1 MNILSIQNKNSLKN
15 AAEVLSSGGIFI
27 FPTDT
32 VYGIG
37 CAINEKAILKLY
49 DIKKRPLSQPT
60 AILMSNKGIPDILKG
75 EYEKYPT
82 GQITIIADISK
93 YKINLPSIL
102 IKDNKIGVRVPND
115 MWLQKLLEISGPIV
129 ASSANLAGESTP
141 EKFSDINPELLEQV
155 DLIIKSDKISNNNP
169 SKIIDLEENKIIRN

>member
-1 MNILSIQNKNSLKN
+1 MNILNIQDKNSLKN
-15 AAEVLSSGGIFI
+15 AAEVLASGGIFV

-37 CAINEKAILKLY
+37 CAINKKAILKLY
-49 DIKKRPLSQPT
+49 DIKKRPLTQST
-60 AILMSNKGIPDILKG
+60 AILMSNKDIPDILKG

-93 YKINLPSIL
+93 YKINFPSIL

-115 MWLQKLLEISGPIV
+115 IWLRKLLEISGPIV

-141 EKFSDINPELLEQV
+141 EKFDDIDTTILDQADLAIKTDRITSNPPSTVYDVELE
-155 DLIIKSDKISNNNP
+155 KT
-169 SKIIDLEENKIIRN
+169 IRV